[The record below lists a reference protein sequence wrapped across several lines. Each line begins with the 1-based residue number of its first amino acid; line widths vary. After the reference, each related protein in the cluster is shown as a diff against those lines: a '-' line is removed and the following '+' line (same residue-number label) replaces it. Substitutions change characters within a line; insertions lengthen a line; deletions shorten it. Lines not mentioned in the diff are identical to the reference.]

1 LIGYEEPNTTIHFLL
16 AVYYYSAVHFE
27 QEFQAV
33 ALLVLAVVVA
43 CVRDTAS
50 CVGDY
55 VEEQPAL
62 AFAEASFE
70 AFAGCIPAAVVPLML
85 R

>member
-1 LIGYEEPNTTIHFLL
+1 M
-16 AVYYYSAVHFE
+16 
-27 QEFQAV
+27 

-43 CVRDTAS
+43 RVRDTAS